1 MPHVIAFNGSPR
13 KNGNTGILIRLVFEE
28 LEKEGISC
36 ECVQIGGVLLHGCQA
51 CGACRRSPGACV
63 FTDDPV
69 NDWIARLVKADGF
82 LLASP
87 TYFANVTAEMKAF
100 IDRAGYVTGG
110 MGNILAGKA
119 GAPITVAR
127 RGGAMQAYN
136 ALMAFFG
143 VRNVVVP
150 ASSYWN
156 LAYGNAPGDVL
167 KDAEGV
173 ATMRRLGQNMGR
185 LLKVQAAS
193 QA

>member
-1 MPHVIAFNGSPR
+1 MPHVVAFNGSPR
-13 KNGNTGILIRLVFEE
+13 KHSNTGILIQFVFEE
-28 LEKEGISC
+28 LEKEGIIC
-36 ECVQIGGVLLHGCQA
+36 ECIQIGGKLLHGCQA
-51 CGACRRSPGACV
+51 CGVCRRYPGACA

-69 NDWIARLVKADGF
+69 NDWIGRLINADGF

-110 MGNILAGKA
+110 MGDILAGKI
-119 GAPITVAR
+119 GAPVAVAR

-156 LAYGNAPGDVL
+156 IAYGNAPGDVL
-167 KDAEGV
+167 KDTEGV
-173 ATMRRLGQNMGR
+173 ATMRRLGQNMAS
-185 LLKVQAAS
+185 LLKDQAADRI
-193 QA
+193 